1 MQTHGTKDH
10 ANGKTGYKLETTDS
24 CNPQFA
30 KARLERKYCFCKN
43 ITLYMKHYCYVC
55 DVQYIHRYSDCT
67 CKLVL
72 MAEKRRD
79 ELEDLEGAELFGLQ
93 YKIIYYGTQHKDI
106 SLFDDV

>member
-55 DVQYIHRYSDCT
+55 DV
-67 CKLVL
+67 
-72 MAEKRRD
+72 
-79 ELEDLEGAELFGLQ
+79 
-93 YKIIYYGTQHKDI
+93 
-106 SLFDDV
+106 